1 MRLIAAAFVA
11 IFLSACTSETKE
23 LPILGRHDFTKR
35 MVDGQEVMDT
45 LYYSI
50 PDFEF
55 YDQDSNR
62 VNENLVDGKIYVTDF
77 FFTSCPSI
85 CPQMKRNMLT
95 VYEEFLQEDRFQLL
109 SHSIDFIKDSVPV
122 LKKYAGKIGIS
133 SSKWHLLAGEK
144 DEIYDMAEAYMVA
157 ASEDPKAPGG
167 FAHSGAFILVDG
179 EGHIRAY
186 YDGTTKEDTE
196 LLIKDIYTLLNAT
209 P

>member
-1 MRLIAAAFVA
+1 MRLIVAVFVA
-11 IFLSACTSETKE
+11 LALSSCSPQSKE

-35 MVDGQEVMDT
+35 MVDGKEVVDT
-45 LYYSI
+45 VYYSI

-55 YDQDSNR
+55 YDQDSNL
-62 VNENLVDGKIYVTDF
+62 VNEKLVEGKVYVTDF

-85 CPQMKRNMLT
+85 CPAMKRNMLT
-95 VYEEFLQEDRFQLL
+95 LYEEFLEEDRFQLL

-122 LKKYAGKIGIS
+122 LNKYAGKIGIS

-144 DEIYDMAEAYMVA
+144 EEIYDMAEAYMVA

-167 FAHSGAFILVDG
+167 FAHSGAFILVD
-179 EGHIRAY
+179 ENRHIRAY

-196 LLIKDIYTLLNAT
+196 LLIQDIYTLLNAT